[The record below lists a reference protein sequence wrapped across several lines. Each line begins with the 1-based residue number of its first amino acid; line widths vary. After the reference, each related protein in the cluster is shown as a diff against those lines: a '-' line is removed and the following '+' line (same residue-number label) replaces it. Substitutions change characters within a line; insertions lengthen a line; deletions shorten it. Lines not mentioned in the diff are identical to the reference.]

1 MSSPLND
8 LEVRHLSKRYWI
20 PETVAEARRASSVFS
35 RRVWR
40 TIRPPRVPFWALRD
54 ASFAVERG
62 EAVGIIG
69 ANGAGKSTLLKLL
82 SEITAPTSGEIRLY
96 GRLSALIEVG
106 SGFHQELTGR
116 ENIFLSGSILGMRKA
131 EILAKLD
138 EIIDF
143 AGVGDFIDA
152 PVKWYSSGM
161 YVRLGFAI
169 AAHLEAQI
177 LLVDE
182 VLAVGDAAFQLK
194 CYERIAKM
202 RASGRT
208 IVFISHDLESV
219 EALCD
224 RTLLMDSGRIAL
236 EGPTRDVIAH
246 YRRAAG
252 VDDPPSHG
260 RRPSGPIV
268 ISPSCPPVVS
278 VVIPCFNHA
287 RYLPAALASVHAQRC
302 LTVESIV
309 VDDGS
314 HDDSAAVAEAHGATM
329 VRRQRNRG
337 LSHARNAGL
346 EAVRGEFVVFLDADD
361 ELLPDALRTG
371 VYALQERPS
380 AGVIVRRCALMDGQG
395 QALPVTHAVLE
406 SDDLYRELLLTNFV
420 WTPGAA
426 VFRTTAIRSIGGFP
440 PDVPA
445 AADYSVFLQLARR
458 GLVVSDPRDAVR
470 YRKHDGNMSH
480 DPVLMLRQTLAVLNQ
495 ETRHVPPSHLG
506 ALEEGQRRWRAFYG
520 TKLVEQLRH
529 EWRGRRRRSALARGG
544 AFLIWQC
551 PRDAAAHIYRKLSR
565 AVRRLPSEELC
576 VPPRPPA

>member
-1 MSSPLND
+1 MND
-8 LEVRHLSKRYWI
+8 LEARHLSKRYWI
-20 PETVAEARRASSVFS
+20 PETVAEARRAEKSFS

-40 TIRPPRVPFWALRD
+40 KIRPPRVPFWALRD
-54 ASFAVERG
+54 VSFSIKRG

-82 SEITAPTSGEIRLY
+82 SEITAPTSGDIRLY

-116 ENIFLSGSILGMRKA
+116 ENIFLSGSILGMRRA

-194 CYERIAKM
+194 CYERITRM
-202 RASGRT
+202 RAGGRT

-219 EALCD
+219 DGLCD
-224 RTLLMDSGRIAL
+224 RALLMNRGRVAH
-236 EGPTRDVIAH
+236 EGATRDVIAY
-246 YRRAAG
+246 YRDMVGVEDPHPNRVERDLPPVIAA
-252 VDDPPSHG
+252 
-260 RRPSGPIV
+260 RPR
-268 ISPSCPPVVS
+268 PVVS

-287 RYLPAALASVHAQRC
+287 RYLSAALASVHAQRGP
-302 LTVESIV
+302 TVESIV

-314 HDDSAAVAEAHGATM
+314 TDDSAAVAAAHGAT
-329 VRRQRNRG
+329 VVKRQRNRG
-337 LSHARNAGL
+337 LSLARNAGL
-346 EAVRGEFVVFLDADD
+346 EEVLGEFVVFLDADD
-361 ELLPDALRTG
+361 ELLPGALSSG
-371 VYALQERPS
+371 VHVLSDNPS
-380 AGVIVRRCALMDGQG
+380 AGVVVRRCQLIDGG
-395 QALPVTHAVLE
+395 GRTLPATYAQLE
-406 SDDLYRELLLTNFV
+406 SDDLYRELLHCNFV

-426 VFRTTAIRSIGGFP
+426 VFRASAIRAIGGFP

-445 AADYSVFLQLARR
+445 AADYSVLLQLARQ
-458 GLVVSDPRDAVR
+458 GQMLNDPRDAVR
-470 YRKHDGNMSH
+470 YRKHDDNMSQ
-480 DPVLMLRQTLAVLNQ
+480 DPVLMLRQTLTVLDH
-495 ETRHVPPSHLG
+495 ESPFVPPSHTA

-520 TKLVEQLRH
+520 TRLVERLRL
-529 EWRGRRRRSALARGG
+529 EWRGRRRLSVLTRGG
-544 AFLIWQC
+544 ALLLREC
-551 PRDAAAHIYRKLSR
+551 PHDTCTHLWRKVSR
-565 AVRRLPSEELC
+565 LVRGLPAEPFHE
-576 VPPRPPA
+576 